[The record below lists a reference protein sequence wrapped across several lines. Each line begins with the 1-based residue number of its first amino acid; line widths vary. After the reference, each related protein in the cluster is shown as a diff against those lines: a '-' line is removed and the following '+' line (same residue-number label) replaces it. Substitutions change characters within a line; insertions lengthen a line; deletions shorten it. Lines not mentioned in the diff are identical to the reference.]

1 MRETK
6 HAGRAFPRPQ
16 PEHNTSEGLD
26 SSLSLKLPTS
36 NPSQR
41 NRPRSVVV
49 KPKSANY
56 LSYRVPI
63 KSQQNPFPSTTPNP
77 GYPVAFPILSLT
89 RHCRLRINHICFA
102 QAGSHCKPHIG
113 NQCGSLHQLHYPA
126 SWQAAAGIYPFSRAH

>member
-1 MRETK
+1 M
-6 HAGRAFPRPQ
+6 
-16 PEHNTSEGLD
+16 
-26 SSLSLKLPTS
+26 
-36 NPSQR
+36 
-41 NRPRSVVV
+41 V

-102 QAGSHCKPHIG
+102 QAGCHCKPHIG

-126 SWQAAAGIYPFSRAH
+126 SWQAAAGIYPLSRAHNPLCSEHSNNNSHPPSLACQLGFSNLERLQR